1 MLKFSKLGG
10 SFLVLGSA
18 VVFAATL
25 ASSTALTASS
35 EAVQEVSYKP
45 IQAIS
50 RVLGSK
56 RAVGD
61 FSRDGDACYV
71 TLMVAEEV
79 DLDVAMPPSAARIRV
94 SLMPGQTVQ
103 VDSDERKFL
112 DITCGPEAQTVVARS
127 GNVVSET
134 H

>member
-1 MLKFSKLGG
+1 MFSKPGG

-18 VVFAATL
+18 LVLASAL
-25 ASSTALTASS
+25 ASSTALTASAD
-35 EAVQEVSYKP
+35 AVQETTYKP

-56 RAVGD
+56 RAVGY
-61 FSRDGDACYV
+61 FSRDGKACYV

-79 DLDVAMPPSAARIRV
+79 DLDIAMPPSAARVRV
-94 SLMPGQTVQ
+94 SLMPGQTVKL
-103 VDSDERKFL
+103 DSDERKFL
-112 DITCGPEAQTVVARS
+112 DLTCGPEARTIVARS
-127 GNVVSET
+127 GNVVGET